1 RLLHSPPL
9 LASSTLLCSRTP
21 PPFPTR
27 RSSDLTPASYGVG
40 EMANL
45 SAEAL
50 NAARIAKTRRDDYV
64 KMGLAELYERMFRLA
79 MHIEGHESRAA
90 DLSMEIVWADTD
102 PHSIG
107 MIADAFGKMADQLG
121 VPVEVLWEELPNM
134 TPGKLKKWLRARER
148 E

>member
-50 NAARIAKTRRDDYV
+50 NAAEIAKTRRDDYV
-64 KMGLAELYERMFRLA
+64 KMVLAELYERMFRLA
-79 MHIEGHESRAA
+79 MHIEGRSEEHTSELKSRF
-90 DLSMEIVWADTD
+90 DLVCRLLLE
-102 PHSIG
+102 
-107 MIADAFGKMADQLG
+107 
-121 VPVEVLWEELPNM
+121 
-134 TPGKLKKWLRARER
+134 KKNVTI
-148 E
+148 